1 MPCKTRIK
9 EEDLRV
15 KQYRSR
21 HIDGNLHRKHR
32 KERQGE
38 DMNEDKKRDITEII
52 KNLEQ
57 LGPASLRLMKNNAE
71 LLLARDAMD
80 AEVKQAG

>member
-1 MPCKTRIK
+1 
-9 EEDLRV
+9 
-15 KQYRSR
+15 
-21 HIDGNLHRKHR
+21 
-32 KERQGE
+32 
-38 DMNEDKKRDITEII
+38 MNEDQKRDITEII

>member
-1 MPCKTRIK
+1 VLKSAGR
-9 EEDLRV
+9 
-15 KQYRSR
+15 
-21 HIDGNLHRKHR
+21 R
-32 KERQGE
+32 KEGK
-38 DMNEDKKRDITEII
+38 DMNEDKKRDITEIV

-80 AEVKQAG
+80 METKKAG

>member
-1 MPCKTRIK
+1 
-9 EEDLRV
+9 
-15 KQYRSR
+15 
-21 HIDGNLHRKHR
+21 
-32 KERQGE
+32 
-38 DMNEDKKRDITEII
+38 MNEDKKRDITEII

-80 AEVKQAG
+80 TEVKQAG